1 MRPRTAERSVVR
13 NRKEVCYQFEEGRDA
28 CVPLPLFF
36 EEAEAVALKI
46 FIEELLV
53 VIGADDVRAVAV
65 ELHPDGIMDDAD
77 RDIAEI
83 IIRDASQHME
93 LGQNIRNVAGWKRFP
108 SLIVP
113 APDFFEIP
121 VQLLILS
128 KSAALRS
135 LNADSLSGMGSLPP
149 QGIF

>member
-1 MRPRTAERSVVR
+1 MSLLLCLGTSGVRS
-13 NRKEVCYQFEEGRDA
+13 Q
-28 CVPLPLFF
+28 
-36 EEAEAVALKI
+36 I
-46 FIEELLV
+46 FIDKPLV
-53 VIGADDVRAVAV
+53 IIGADDVRAVAV
-65 ELHPDGIMDDAD
+65 GLSPDSVMNDAD
-77 RDIAEI
+77 SDIAEI